1 MSNTHRDQRL
11 SGAGL
16 LVALGIIYGD
26 IGTSPLY
33 VMKEILQNRTITEQ
47 LVLGGISCVFWTL
60 TLQTTFKYIL
70 LTLRADN
77 NGEGGI
83 FSLYALVRRYAKWI
97 YIPATI
103 GAATLLADGIITPPI
118 SVSAAIEGLAGV
130 PGLETVFEPGAD
142 LTVTVVIVI
151 LSLIFIFQRYG
162 TKVVGSTFGPIMLVW
177 FAMLLVLGVVHIAK
191 APDVLRAL
199 NPYYAYD
206 LLVNYPHGFWLLG
219 AVFLCTTGAEALYS
233 DLGHCGRKNI
243 QGTWIYVKTAL
254 VINYM
259 GQGAWLLHS
268 GTTTL
273 EGTNPFYALMPPWF
287 LIAGVLI
294 ATLAAIIAS
303 QALITGS
310 FTLISEAITMNFWP
324 RVKIKF
330 PSDIRGQIYIPSV
343 NWMLWGGCLAIMLAF
358 RESGEMGAIYGF
370 FITVA
375 MAMTTILIGLWLRYV
390 QRWPIALVVFVVFI
404 FASVELAY
412 FTANSVK
419 ILHRLSFLLLVVGLV
434 NVMLMWYRARKLT
447 NRFLDFRNLDDHA
460 PAIIDLSHDKEIT
473 KFATHLVYLT
483 KANDARHVERKI
495 LDSILRRRPKR
506 ADIYWFIHI
515 NWTDEPYRMDYRVT
529 ELVNDKVIRVDL
541 DLGFR
546 VQPRINML
554 FKRIVQ
560 DMAEAGELDFSSK
573 YECLDRKDF
582 AADIRYVLLERFL
595 SVENELNISDEWL
608 LEAYFFTKH
617 LALSD
622 KTAFGLDH
630 TDTVEEY
637 VPLLVGEPKKVPL
650 MRYQP
655 SEPSAEAA
663 PPLPR
668 SVPSTEKGT
677 DSTAS

>member
-1 MSNTHRDQRL
+1 MAQSHRDQRL
-11 SGAGL
+11 TGAGL

-33 VMKEILQNRTITEQ
+33 VMKAIIQERAITEQ

-60 TLQTTFKYIL
+60 TIQTTFKYIL

-83 FSLYALVRRYAKWI
+83 FSLYALVRRYAKWV

-118 SVSAAIEGLAGV
+118 SVSSAIEGLAGV
-130 PGLETVFEPGAD
+130 RGLETVFEPGAD
-142 LTVTVVIVI
+142 LTVTVIVVII
-151 LSLIFIFQRYG
+151 SLMFIFQRYG

-177 FAMLLVLGVVHIAK
+177 FSMLLVLGVVNVAK
-191 APDVLRAL
+191 FPDVLRAL
-199 NPYYAYD
+199 NPYYAYN
-206 LLVNYPHGFWLLG
+206 LLVNYPSGFWLLG

-233 DLGHCGRKNI
+233 DLGHCGRPNI
-243 QGTWIYVKTAL
+243 QTSWIYVKTAL

-268 GTTTL
+268 GSPTL
-273 EGTNPFYALMPPWF
+273 DGANPFYALMPQWF
-287 LIAGVLI
+287 LIPGVII
-294 ATLAAIIAS
+294 ATFAAIIAS

-324 RVKIKF
+324 RVMIKF

-343 NWMLWGGCLAIMLAF
+343 NWMLWVGCVAIMLGF
-358 RESGEMGAIYGF
+358 RESGEMEAIYGF

-375 MAMTTILIGLWLRYV
+375 MAMTTILVGLWLRYV
-390 QRWPIALVVFVVFI
+390 QRWPLGLMAFVVFVFG
-404 FASVELAY
+404 SVELAY

-419 ILHRLSFLLLVVGLV
+419 IAHRLWFLIVVVGLV
-434 NVMLMWYRARKLT
+434 NLMLMWYRARKLT
-447 NRFLDFRNLDDHA
+447 NRFLDFENLDDYS
-460 PAIIDLSHDKEIT
+460 PAIIDLSHDKEVP

-483 KANDARHVERKI
+483 KANNGHHVERKI

-506 ADIYWFIHI
+506 ADIYWFVHI

-529 ELVNDKVIRVDL
+529 ELVNDKVIRIDL

-560 DMAEAGELDFSSK
+560 DMAAAGELDFSSK
-573 YECLDRKDF
+573 YESLDRKDF

-595 SVENELNISDEWL
+595 SVENELNVSDEWL
-608 LEAYFFTKH
+608 LDAYFFTKH
-617 LALSD
+617 IALSD

-630 TDTVEEY
+630 SDTVEEY

-650 MRYQP
+650 VRYQP
-655 SEPSAEAA
+655 SERSAEAA
-663 PPLPR
+663 PPIPR
-668 SVPSTEKGT
+668 SVPKMEKGP
-677 DSTAS
+677 DGSTS